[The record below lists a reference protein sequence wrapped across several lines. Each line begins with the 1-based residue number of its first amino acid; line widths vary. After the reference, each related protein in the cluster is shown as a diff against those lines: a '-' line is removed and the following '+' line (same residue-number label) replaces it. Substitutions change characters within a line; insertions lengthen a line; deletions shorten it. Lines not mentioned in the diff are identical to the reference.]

1 MNTIPDLKIKY
12 KNEVV
17 LLMMK
22 KYNYKNKMQVPK
34 IDKVTLN
41 MGVADA
47 KTDVKILDEVV
58 KELALIS
65 GQKPVITRAKKSIA
79 GFNVRQGMS
88 IGCKVTLRGV
98 RMYQFLERFINIVT
112 PRIRDFRGLSV
123 SFDQQGN
130 CTIGI
135 KEQTIFPEIEHE
147 KVKKIRGMN
156 ICITT
161 TSNNKLEGKDLLLFM
176 GMPLIN

>member
-1 MNTIPDLKIKY
+1 MPDLKNKY

-17 LLMMK
+17 SAMIE
-22 KYNYKNKMQVPK
+22 KYGYKNKLQVPK
-34 IDKVTLN
+34 VEKVTLN

-47 KTDVKILDEVV
+47 KTDIKILDDAV

-65 GQKPVITRAKKSIA
+65 GQKPIITRAKKSIA
-79 GFNVRQGMS
+79 GFNVREGMP

-98 RMYQFLERFINIVT
+98 RMYEFLERFINIVT

-123 SFDQQGN
+123 SLDEQGN

-135 KEQTIFPEIEHE
+135 KEQIIFPEIEHE
-147 KVKKIRGMN
+147 KVKKIKGMN
-156 ICITT
+156 VCITT
-161 TSNNKLEGKDLLLFM
+161 TAKDKFQGKDLLLFM